1 MLPRINSR
9 GMNPRALNSRG
20 LMFSLMVLV
29 LILGVLLLN
38 GYIAKSRNDTF
49 NSENT
54 ISLTNLNEKISNVQ
68 SNIGNLPKSGKAKQ
82 AFERILPFNY
92 SFDGNYLDINFSLPF
107 ESAKISN
114 FFDSLNLYETFVE
127 DKNFS
132 NAYDGFDINLS
143 TLKNQAWGGQS
154 KNLQFV
160 SLPSCMAI
168 KNNDLNQIRF
178 EDSNHN
184 SCSQNFLMA
193 NVKRIDFNIA
203 LFDDDFNSIKCNA
216 GICPQDSYLQGS
228 ANPYL
233 NIYLETKNCPSCL
246 LSQKIISKHFN
257 PVSDFNFFL
266 YCSGTNCKSKSIT
279 LIAGQKLYETATKA
293 IITSIK
299 FTFKEPIENLFFSD
313 FNVLVSLDA
322 NSAKSKIKAANNPLQ
337 D

>member
-1 MLPRINSR
+1 MLLRINSR

-29 LILGVLLLN
+29 LILGIILLN
-38 GYIAKSRNDTF
+38 SYIAKSRNDTF

-54 ISLTNLNEKISNVQ
+54 ISLTNLTEKISNVQ

-114 FFDSLNLYETFVE
+114 FFDSLNLYEAFVE
-127 DKNFS
+127 DRNFS

-143 TLKNQAWGGQS
+143 AIKNQAWGGQS

-178 EDSNHN
+178 EDANHY
-184 SCSQNFLMA
+184 SCSQNFSMV
-193 NVKRIDFNIA
+193 NVKRIDFNII
-203 LFDDDFNSIKCNA
+203 LFDDDFNAIKCNA
-216 GICPQDSYLQGS
+216 GVCPQEVYSEGS
-228 ANPYL
+228 INPYL
-233 NIYLETKNCPSCL
+233 NIYLETKNCPTCF
-246 LSQKIISKHFN
+246 LSQKIISRHFN
-257 PVSDFNFFL
+257 PSVDFNFFL
-266 YCSGTNCKSKSIT
+266 YCSGTGCKSKSII
-279 LIAGQKLYETATKA
+279 LIAGQKLYETATKTV
-293 IITSIK
+293 ITSIR
-299 FTFKEPIENLFFSD
+299 FTFKESIENLFFSD
-313 FNVLVSLDA
+313 FNVLVSIDA
-322 NSAKSKIKAANNPLQ
+322 NSAEIGRAHV
-337 D
+337 